1 LSRVIPRKQN
11 WFAIGARCTDTSD
24 AGMEKE
30 APGVISGGFACRAL
44 MTLENA
50 QRATA
55 LQLRQTPLEQM
66 FRINSDL
73 GGFH

>member
-1 LSRVIPRKQN
+1 
-11 WFAIGARCTDTSD
+11 
-24 AGMEKE
+24 MEKE

-50 QRATA
+50 LRATA

-66 FRINSDL
+66 FRISSDL